1 MLPPLLT
8 SLVLAL
14 LAAAPPD
21 PPEATHG
28 PDASSTEAE
37 SEPRVG
43 SGEGPNEDED
53 EDAEDGSTLPRRRFM
68 LGLEGVVMQAPPLR
82 PEVVG
87 FDPRFLGRS
96 VTMGGLGLFGRLR
109 LHPRIAVEAT
119 VRSGS
124 ARYVGRETEDA
135 DVVSH
140 DQVMADAG
148 VLLFVAQGRMV
159 QLAFDAGIGG
169 MGTRVE
175 YELSR
180 EGTQLFGSGLV
191 RVGADAEFLVKRI
204 AFVVS
209 VRAVGVFTGLDR
221 VRNRGALLEGRSV
234 RAPVPALQT
243 MLVGTA
249 GVAYRF

>member
-1 MLPPLLT
+1 MLAPLLT
-8 SLVLAL
+8 PLALVL
-14 LAAAPPD
+14 LAAAPSD
-21 PPEATHG
+21 SPEATPG
-28 PDASSTEAE
+28 PDASSTEAD
-37 SEPRVG
+37 SAREPRVG
-43 SGEGPNEDED
+43 SGEDDED
-53 EDAEDGSTLPRRRFM
+53 DGSTLPRRRFM

-82 PEVVG
+82 PQVVD

-221 VRNRGALLEGRSV
+221 VRSRGALLEGRSV